1 MKLLACALALL
12 ALGACRRPDPG
23 ADARVE
29 VELAG
34 AWVREIRDRPAE
46 REGFDLRADGSVG
59 LLGIFT
65 MNGVAW
71 NYARGELVI
80 STNTDRHAATTP
92 VRLQVESFENGVLV
106 LGPAESD
113 YLAGSWR
120 RSEVRTLAGVVTYL
134 EPVTLPPDARVE
146 VRLTRGDALVARTLV
161 TPRGPVPIAFA
172 LSFLPTPAGE
182 TGALALAASIFTPD
196 AVLFATAAPVAPPP
210 AGDPIEIIVGAVDER
225 R

>member
-1 MKLLACALALL
+1 MKVIACALALL

-34 AWVREIRDRPAE
+34 AWVREIRDRPSE

-59 LLGIFT
+59 LLGIYT

-71 NYARGELVI
+71 NYSRGELVI

-120 RSEVRTLAGVVTYL
+120 RGEVRALAGVVTYV
-134 EPVTLPPDARVE
+134 EPVTLPADARVE
-146 VRLTRGDALVARTLV
+146 VRLVRGDALIARTLV

-172 LSFLPTPAGE
+172 LSYLPAAAGDDRP
-182 TGALALAASIFTPD
+182 LALEASIFTPD
-196 AVLFATAAPVAPPP
+196 AALFATPAPIAPPP
-210 AGDPIEIIVGAVDER
+210 EGEPIEIIARAVAR
-225 R
+225 